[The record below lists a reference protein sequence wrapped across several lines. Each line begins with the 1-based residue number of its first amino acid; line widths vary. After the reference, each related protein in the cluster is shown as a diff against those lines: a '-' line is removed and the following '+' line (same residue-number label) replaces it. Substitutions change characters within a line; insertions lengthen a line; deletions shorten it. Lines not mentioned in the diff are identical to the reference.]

1 MTFFGEGIHPQCML
15 DTWDVTIFE
24 GIKQKLEDSA
34 MKLVQDERE
43 GAIINSA
50 LVIGVRESCG
60 KFFFCLWTSGSSFW
74 IKVLKLFLVNLSA
87 TSTTKAWNYVD
98 HFEAAYIKSMEN
110 FYRPRTSQFIAQ
122 NGIQVSSRFVSY
134 HFRKLNR

>member
-1 MTFFGEGIHPQCML
+1 ML

-43 GAIINSA
+43 GASINSA

-60 KFFFCLWTSGSSFW
+60 EPSSVFFPFIVNILGKCYSY
-74 IKVLKLFLVNLSA
+74 LFS
-87 TSTTKAWNYVD
+87 
-98 HFEAAYIKSMEN
+98 
-110 FYRPRTSQFIAQ
+110 
-122 NGIQVSSRFVSY
+122 
-134 HFRKLNR
+134 